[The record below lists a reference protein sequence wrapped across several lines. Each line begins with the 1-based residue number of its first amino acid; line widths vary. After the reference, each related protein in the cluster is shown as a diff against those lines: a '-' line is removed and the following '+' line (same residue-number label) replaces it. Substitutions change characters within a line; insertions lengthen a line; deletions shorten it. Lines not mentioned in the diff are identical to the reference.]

1 MSKTKEPQTV
11 ITGITVGLDGRVF
24 VREVVI
30 GRGRAGAK
38 TRIINIGD
46 DISDAEKIIKAIISG
61 KLHNAARKK
70 FAEGT

>member
-30 GRGRAGAK
+30 GPH
-38 TRIINIGD
+38 
-46 DISDAEKIIKAIISG
+46 SEKSM
-61 KLHNAARKK
+61 L
-70 FAEGT
+70 